1 MMFCTFPCSWSL
13 RWNVSHPSPHLY
25 VLPLLE
31 NDFEPRPTAAAAAGR
46 AARLSTAVSKH
57 ARQPAGGKRETLTNS
72 CTLAF
77 SPIWFH
83 LSRAV
88 SFFAAS
94 ILLEI
99 LFLRA
104 LIRSSCFSSLMS
116 HRVEAASGSPP
127 WKEELTVAAKVVGI
141 LLMWHFSAQKLRCP
155 AGYCGS
161 WQNFGGTLRV
171 MSVSVTEC
179 NNYSLW

>member
-1 MMFCTFPCSWSL
+1 ML
-13 RWNVSHPSPHLY
+13 NNSHPVPHLY

-141 LLMWHFSAQKLRCP
+141 LLMWHFSAQKLRCE
-155 AGYCGS
+155 AEYCGS
-161 WQNFGGTLRV
+161 WRGDTQSDVSISNRV
-171 MSVSVTEC
+171 
-179 NNYSLW
+179 

>member
-31 NDFEPRPTAAAAAGR
+31 NDFEPRPTAAAGR
-46 AARLSTAVSKH
+46 AARLPTAASKH

-99 LFLRA
+99 LFRRA

-141 LLMWHFSAQKLRCP
+141 LLMWHFSGSEVAVPSRILRLL
-155 AGYCGS
+155 AEFRGDTQS
-161 WQNFGGTLRV
+161 DVSISNRV
-171 MSVSVTEC
+171 
-179 NNYSLW
+179 